1 MTQFQGNTI
10 QNAIESG
17 MRQLNLQREQVS
29 VDVISEG
36 RKGFLGI
43 GKRPALVDIK
53 PLENV
58 KTLVD
63 VSHST
68 SEQIARIQAY
78 LNQIVATIDYLQTAT
93 LIKNTDS
100 LKFELQ
106 TAPEN
111 QAQAIG
117 THGKNI
123 NALQTIIQEYAYYL
137 DFRQQPI
144 LLDCGDYRQRR
155 QKALLALSTFKAEQ
169 VAATQKPAY
178 LDPMPALERKIIY
191 ENLAANKQVNVR
203 TQGKGTARY
212 VVIRPVQQ

>member
-17 MRQLNLQREQVS
+17 IQQLKLQREQVS

-43 GKRPALVDIK
+43 GKRPAIVDIK
-53 PLENV
+53 PLKNV
-58 KTLVD
+58 KVLVD

-68 SEQIARIQAY
+68 SEQISRIQFY
-78 LNQIVATIDYLQTAT
+78 LNQIVDAIDYIQTAT
-93 LIKNTDS
+93 LIKNTDN

-106 TAPEN
+106 TASEN
-111 QAQAIG
+111 QARAIG
-117 THGKNI
+117 KHGKNI
-123 NALQTIIQEYAYYL
+123 NSLQTIIQEYAYYL

-144 LLDCGDYRQRR
+144 LLDCGEYRHRR

-169 VAATQKPAY
+169 VVATQKSAY
-178 LDPMPALERKIIY
+178 LDPMPAMERKIIY
-191 ENLAANKQVNVR
+191 ENLSDNKQVKVR
-203 TQGKGTARY
+203 TQGKGTERY
-212 VVIRPVQQ
+212 VVIRPVQ